1 MHFKTLC
8 SVHISVSFIVVHFIS
23 YTYNCWKMAWRRE
36 LFCLYVTARIFPQMQ
51 CEMRSCIGNDC
62 KPTEKG
68 FSTHEMHESARSVSR
83 LFVRSFG
90 YGRMHRQQLINT
102 RIHSHTHRDRETGE
116 GDISDLVNGQST
128 CIEYQFVNLSFL
140 LAAFG
145 CFASIHFDH
154 NIRWNIYC
162 LFFVIFVTEL
172 SINARFLCDLRHKMA
187 LHAAPKSVHLSPQ
200 SAF

>member
-1 MHFKTLC
+1 MTIVIVCNFFSYIMHFKTLC
-8 SVHISVSFIVVHFIS
+8 SVHISVSFIVVRFIS

-83 LFVRSFG
+83 SFVRSFR
-90 YGRMHRQQLINT
+90 YGRMHRQQLINA

-128 CIEYQFVNLSFL
+128 CIEYQFVYLSFL
-140 LAAFG
+140 PG
-145 CFASIHFDH
+145 CFWMLCKYTLRSQHSVE
-154 NIRWNIYC
+154 YL
-162 LFFVIFVTEL
+162 LFV
-172 SINARFLCDLRHKMA
+172 LCN
-187 LHAAPKSVHLSPQ
+187 
-200 SAF
+200 FCY